1 MITRTNAYNTL
12 QVQVQE
18 TFDFAVMV
26 CHAVPALKLQMN
38 LLDEGK
44 ITKLPSPDYYTPN
57 TTSELRLQASGYKG
71 NLATYLFLSSF
82 AFFENYFGAVLEEIF
97 LFNSVIP
104 NDTILKNRLDINTNT
119 KAKRV
124 LKKDYDKRH
133 IQRYKKYSN
142 ELKNNNYITPQELKT
157 IIAFNNLYKTIKD
170 LKANQI
176 PDFLIN
182 YLKID
187 ITEDE
192 KSKFNTYRQL
202 RNDIAHGDKPIITL
216 SKVTDSNHFLRSL
229 AAKIDEF
236 LLEHYVT
243 LNNYICE

>member
-1 MITRTNAYNTL
+1 M
-12 QVQVQE
+12 
-18 TFDFAVMV
+18 
-26 CHAVPALKLQMN
+26 
-38 LLDEGK
+38 
-44 ITKLPSPDYYTPN
+44 
-57 TTSELRLQASGYKG
+57 
-71 NLATYLFLSSF
+71 
-82 AFFENYFGAVLEEIF
+82 
-97 LFNSVIP
+97 
-104 NDTILKNRLDINTNT
+104 
-119 KAKRV
+119 
-124 LKKDYDKRH
+124 
-133 IQRYKKYSN
+133 
-142 ELKNNNYITPQELKT
+142 
-157 IIAFNNLYKTIKD
+157 
-170 LKANQI
+170 KANQI